1 MKILTK
7 EEENEHYYATVKG
20 GSLGGAVGL
29 ALGGVGVYAASAR
42 YPAFRGLTLPFR
54 AFLVSGC
61 GTFSAIIAA
70 DTYSR
75 NYERRRNPEYQFQ
88 DESESLSQTLASQK
102 TFGQRAMTFA
112 KDNRYSIVFGSWI
125 ASMAGAF
132 TIVGRSPY
140 LTTQQ
145 KLVQARVY
153 AQGLTMAVVIASLAF
168 EGVDSAQGKGRWE
181 TVKYID
187 PNDPEHKHII
197 EKKIHHE
204 NYKGE
209 DQWMDM
215 VEAEEQRLKER
226 KEAHEE
232 HENRNKKDHHRE
244 KKQKTGSDK
253 ASEKHQAKEDDAAK
267 KEDEHKDKK
276 EDHSSKAKDAE
287 ESKNKK

>member
-1 MKILTK
+1 M
-7 EEENEHYYATVKG
+7 
-20 GSLGGAVGL
+20 S
-29 ALGGVGVYAASAR
+29 
-42 YPAFRGLTLPFR
+42 
-54 AFLVSGC
+54 
-61 GTFSAIIAA
+61 
-70 DTYSR
+70 
-75 NYERRRNPEYQFQ
+75 
-88 DESESLSQTLASQK
+88 
-102 TFGQRAMTFA
+102 FA
-112 KDNRYSIVFGSWI
+112 QDNRYSIVFGSWI
-125 ASMAGAF
+125 ASMGGAL
-132 TIVGRSPY
+132 TLVGRSPY

-187 PNDPEHKHII
+187 PNDPEHKHVI

-204 NYKGE
+204 KYKGE

-232 HENRNKKDHHRE
+232 QESKSKKEHHRA
-244 KKQKTGSDK
+244 KKQDTNSDK
-253 ASEKHQAKEDDAAK
+253 SGEHQKKEEAAAK

-287 ESKNKK
+287 ESKSKK